1 MASHN
6 PQRVGQQP
14 AGQSACG
21 HGQVSQWLQTSQG
34 AKHPLHM
41 PTGGRCWGHGTRD
54 EWGICATSATQGP
67 CSCDTES
74 LQLCFSEHHIF
85 AAGLDGQY
93 LLYVLHLVTF
103 GRVVT
108 LHLFC
113 KSTVRSRE
121 SCLCLAREGKFLFSL
136 KQPSSIG
143 REPPNSEVRMRQFS

>member
-1 MASHN
+1 MARSLSGFKPAREQSTHCTC
-6 PQRVGQQP
+6 QQ
-14 AGQSACG
+14 AGDAEDMAQGMSEAS
-21 HGQVSQWLQTSQG
+21 VLLQPHKVH
-34 AKHPLHM
+34 A
-41 PTGGRCWGHGTRD
+41 D
-54 EWGICATSATQGP
+54 VTQ
-67 CSCDTES
+67 S